1 MLDRILRVTGAAVKV
16 AEGAAA
22 VGGAGAG
29 IVSAARAEVVT
40 PIQPEEAGLPPL
52 LVLASRGARLLGAVH
67 QHAAAAG
74 AATADARNSVRA
86 AVSSDKPD
94 TEEAPPP
101 KPQRK
106 RSVNI
111 I

>member
-16 AEGAAA
+16 VEGAAA
-22 VGGAGAG
+22 VGGASAN

-52 LVLASRGARLLGAVH
+52 LLLASRGARLLGAVH
-67 QHAAAAG
+67 QHASAAG
-74 AATADARNSVRA
+74 AATSAARDSVRA
-86 AVSSDKPD
+86 AVSSDKPSV
-94 TEEAPPP
+94 EEPPP
-101 KPQRK
+101 EPPRK

>member
-1 MLDRILRVTGAAVKV
+1 MLDRILRVTGAAIKV
-16 AEGAAA
+16 VEGAAA

-29 IVSAARAEVVT
+29 IVSAARAEVET

-67 QHAAAAG
+67 QHASAAG
-74 AATADARNSVRA
+74 AATGAARDSVRA
-86 AVSSDKPD
+86 AVSPDKPS
-94 TEEAPPP
+94 TEEEPP

-106 RSVNI
+106 RGVNI